1 MNSTHLW
8 LLLVSFHDFQIFPD
22 RTVAAWSVEEGKHLF
37 GLSLFRPSRQ
47 SNIHRTLPRRAKK
60 DSNIPSPGR
69 TRSVKYPTPGPTKT
83 IKSPP
88 HALPPHRPRRLYID
102 RCISLLTGSQIV
114 GMKGTGNAGTWNR
127 LIQFPAH
134 GQIIP
139 VKCNQISHPGLHI
152 AVKYRKAGPKKGT
165 IKYLQIKLCNL
176 YF

>member
-1 MNSTHLW
+1 M
-8 LLLVSFHDFQIFPD
+8 
-22 RTVAAWSVEEGKHLF
+22 EEGKHLF

-47 SNIHRTLPRRAKK
+47 SNIHTTLPRRAKK
-60 DSNIPSPGR
+60 HSNIPSPGR

-139 VKCNQISHPGLHI
+139 VKCNQISPPRPRATHCCQISQGWTKERHNKISPN
-152 AVKYRKAGPKKGT
+152 KT
-165 IKYLQIKLCNL
+165 LQSLFLVFSKLVSGRNPPNPAI
-176 YF
+176 